1 MGEDPKAHG
10 LVDPISLFRGE
21 FGEPLRHEGGV
32 VPVERSKAELVVFDY
47 FSSGV
52 TRAGRRGGAPGTM
65 IVCSMLMRP
74 FE

>member
-1 MGEDPKAHG
+1 MGEYSQVHHT
-10 LVDPISLFRGE
+10 VDPISLPRGE
-21 FGEPLRHEGGV
+21 LVQPLRHEGGL
-32 VPVERSKAELVVFDY
+32 VPVVRSKAALVVFDY